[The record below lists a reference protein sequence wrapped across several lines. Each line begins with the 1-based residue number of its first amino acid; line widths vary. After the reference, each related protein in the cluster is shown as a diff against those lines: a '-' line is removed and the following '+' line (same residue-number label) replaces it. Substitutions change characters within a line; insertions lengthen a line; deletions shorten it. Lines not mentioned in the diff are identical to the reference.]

1 MKKPQWDQE
10 LMLCNKY
17 LELDERNFHCWDYR
31 RFVVENASIP
41 AEQGL
46 TFLNYLFR
54 KNVIK
59 KITTVHSL
67 IRGVLIQ
74 CCSAGVR
81 NFTNYV
87 FCHVQFSGVI
97 QNIAHHRAIK
107 TKF

>member
-46 TFLNYLFR
+46 HFLNNIFSQVFSVFPTASYFLGNCTFLY
-54 KNVIK
+54 
-59 KITTVHSL
+59 S
-67 IRGVLIQ
+67 
-74 CCSAGVR
+74 
-81 NFTNYV
+81 
-87 FCHVQFSGVI
+87 
-97 QNIAHHRAIK
+97 
-107 TKF
+107 

>member
-46 TFLNYLFR
+46 HFLNNIFGLFGFPFCFLLSH
-54 KNVIK
+54 KM
-59 KITTVHSL
+59 SL
-67 IRGVLIQ
+67 KM
-74 CCSAGVR
+74 SA
-81 NFTNYV
+81 F
-87 FCHVQFSGVI
+87 FL
-97 QNIAHHRAIK
+97 QN
-107 TKF
+107 

>member
-46 TFLNYLFR
+46 HFLNNIFDFCFTPTLE
-54 KNVIK
+54 KNDFFK
-59 KITTVHSL
+59 N
-67 IRGVLIQ
+67 Q
-74 CCSAGVR
+74 CL
-81 NFTNYV
+81 V
-87 FCHVQFSGVI
+87 FKM
-97 QNIAHHRAIK
+97 NWKRASFIIS
-107 TKF
+107 